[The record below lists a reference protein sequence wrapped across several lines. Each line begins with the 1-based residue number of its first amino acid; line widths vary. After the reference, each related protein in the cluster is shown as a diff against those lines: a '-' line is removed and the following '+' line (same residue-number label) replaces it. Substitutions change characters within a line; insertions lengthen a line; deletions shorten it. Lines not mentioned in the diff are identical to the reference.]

1 MLKGERTRQF
11 IIEKAAVLLNTK
23 GMAGTSI
30 SDIMDATKMAKGG
43 IYGNFESKE
52 EICQE
57 AFNYL
62 SQRSN
67 NRIEE
72 TISGKNTFKEK
83 LFALLDYYPENT
95 FKSAIGGC
103 SMLNFGAEADDTN
116 PKIKQLVAQAIRNT
130 QKRIHKL
137 VSGGIAA
144 GEFKES
150 INVQQFT
157 IKMYTMIQGGILASR
172 VLDSAEQLEV
182 VTQILKSEI
191 ESFSN

>member
-1 MLKGERTRQF
+1 MSKSERTRQF

-30 SDIMDATKMAKGG
+30 SDIMEATKMAKGG
-43 IYGNFESKE
+43 IYGNFENKE
-52 EICQE
+52 EICLE

-67 NRIEE
+67 SRIEE
-72 TISGKNTFKEK
+72 AISVKDTFKAK

-95 FKSAIGGC
+95 FKSSIGGC

-116 PKIKQLVAQAIRNT
+116 PKIKKRVAQAIKNT
-130 QKRIHKL
+130 QQRIYNL

-144 GEFKES
+144 GEFKEAT
-150 INVQQFT
+150 NVQQFT

-172 VLDSAEQLEV
+172 VLDNIDSWKL
-182 VTQILKSEI
+182 LPKY
-191 ESFSN
+191 SNQK

>member
-1 MLKGERTRQF
+1 MLKAERTRQF

-30 SDIMDATKMAKGG
+30 SDIMEATKMAKGG
-43 IYGNFESKE
+43 IYGNFDNKE
-52 EICQE
+52 EICLE

-62 SQRSN
+62 SKRSSS
-67 NRIEE
+67 RIEE
-72 TISGKNTFKEK
+72 AISLKGTFKEK

-95 FKSAIGGC
+95 FKSSIGGC

-116 PKIKQLVAQAIRNT
+116 PRIKQLVARAIKHT
-130 QKRIHKL
+130 QQRIYNL

-150 INVQQFT
+150 TNVQQFT

-172 VLDSAEQLEV
+172 VLDNPEQLV
-182 VTQILKSEI
+182 LVTKILKSEI